1 MRACMQAMP
10 LLSALTLAVLAA
22 APAAAQTVTVTPTLN
37 TRLTWTDNV
46 DTSARDPKQDWIVEV
61 SPGVSVSR
69 ASGRFRG
76 YLNASLRNLVH
87 ARETEDNETY
97 LAFRGKGEF
106 EAIENAVFIAA
117 SGSISRNDTSS
128 FGRRYSG
135 DELSAS
141 KDNETRVWSIAPR
154 YEFRFG
160 DAGAGRL
167 GYESRWLQGGNNT
180 LGDRQQHRWTL
191 GLSDPGALRL
201 FGWGVDYV
209 RTDTRY
215 EEGLG
220 RDVMQETGR
229 ATLFVNLDPQ
239 FRVRLIGG
247 YESNDYEV
255 VDGEE
260 GAIWGLGFDWYPTE
274 RTTVSATGE
283 DRIFGTG
290 YDVQIRHRMARS
302 VWNLSVSRDITSSLD
317 ELAGGFVL
325 DPVFQLFY
333 QLTDP
338 ALPEAERISIAQA
351 AYERA
356 GGVGIRTNAY
366 YLQRSARAGVTF
378 TGARNTLSFSLRQ
391 TERERLNTFSG
402 FLLTDD
408 FTEFDYIKTRSASVS
423 LSHKLSG
430 LATLNGALTRS
441 KSEGQGSSR
450 REVDR
455 SIFTVGVTRKLGSDT
470 TGGLNYRYQKAE
482 GTDDY
487 TENAVT
493 ATLGMRF

>member
-1 MRACMQAMP
+1 MQAMSP
-10 LLSALTLAVLAA
+10 LLSVLTLAVVTA
-22 APAAAQTVTVTPTLN
+22 APAFAQTVTVTPTLN

-46 DTSARDPKQDWIVEV
+46 DTTGENPKQDWIAEV
-61 SPGVSVSR
+61 SPGISVSR

-76 YLNASLRNLVH
+76 YLDASLRNLVH
-87 ARETEDNETY
+87 ARETDQNETF
-97 LAFRGKGEF
+97 LAFRGNGEF
-106 EAIENAVFIAA
+106 EAIEDAVFIAA
-117 SGSISRNDTSS
+117 SGSISRNETSS

-141 KDNETRVWSIAPR
+141 EDNETRVWSIAPR

-160 DAGAGRL
+160 DAGSGRL
-167 GYESRWLQGGNNT
+167 GYESRWLQGGSASY
-180 LGDRQQHRWTL
+180 GDQHQKRWTL
-191 GLSDPGALRL
+191 GVSDPGAFRL

-209 RTDTRY
+209 RTDNSY
-215 EEGLG
+215 EEDQG
-220 RDVMQETGR
+220 RNVTQEVGR
-229 ATLFVNLDPQ
+229 ATLFVNVDPQ
-239 FRVRLIGG
+239 FRVRAIGG
-247 YESNDYEV
+247 YESNDYAV
-255 VDGEE
+255 ADGEE
-260 GAIWGLGFDWYPTE
+260 GAIWGMGFDWYPTE
-274 RTTVSATGE
+274 RTNISVTGE

-290 YDVQIRHRMARS
+290 YDVQVRHRMARS
-302 VWNLSVSRDITSSLD
+302 VWNVSVSRDITSSLD

-338 ALPEAERISIAQA
+338 ALPEAERVRIARS

-356 GGVGIRTNAY
+356 GGVGIRTNTY
-366 YLQRSARAGVTF
+366 FVQRSARAGVTF
-378 TGARNTLSFSLRQ
+378 TGARNTLSVSLNQ
-391 TERERLNTFSG
+391 TERQRLNTFSG

-408 FTEFDYIKTRSASVS
+408 FSEFDYIKTRSASVS